1 MSENANWPNTEELQW
16 IQTANDP
23 RAAQLRQYMQ
33 EAQMGVG
40 SAMYMVGTIL
50 QELRSEAAR
59 ARGEDVGIID
69 PLGDFDQVLSNPL
82 EDRKLIVV
90 YGDGE
95 TGKST
100 AVGRAFYRNNIPRP
114 ATEGGGVYPMG
125 TALVSSDDTV
135 ISPYA
140 DWFQQNPAEAAANGN
155 MAPIPAAQG
164 GIRRTN
170 YPEKDTD
177 GRTAFNVFA
186 ALYQYVRRITDAQA
200 RLGYQFPYAG
210 VVFDE
215 FGTLMDRS
223 LSNLLA
229 IANDPDNPMFKSDKG
244 KPNPGACYGAIL
256 ELLRTVCSLSR
267 RRPSPLDPTGRITVP
282 PLYTVLVCHPVPKG
296 EKHDLGRAK
305 MPSAS
310 AAQWLFNTSDIMVR
324 CYKQKLRLAEDSGIP
339 TLGKKAN
346 DHPVVSQDEILR
358 SQLLTP
364 TEKWDDQF
372 MVRRIQASSDDT
384 WAAKVRGWDAPLRYP
399 LDLLALLRERGLA
412 I

>member
-1 MSENANWPNTEELQW
+1 MSDNANWPNPEELAW
-16 IQTANDP
+16 IQQSPDP
-23 RAAQLRQYMQ
+23 TAAQLRQRMA
-33 EAQMGVG
+33 EAQMGVPH
-40 SAMYMVGTIL
+40 AMHMVATLL
-50 QELRSEAAR
+50 QELRAQAAR
-59 ARGEDVGIID
+59 ARGEDVGFID
-69 PLGDFDQVLSNPL
+69 PLGDFDQVQGNPL

-100 AVGRAFYRNNIPRP
+100 SVGRAFYRNNIPKP
-114 ATEGGGVYPMG
+114 AHEGGGVYPLG

-140 DWFQQNPAEAAANGN
+140 DWFYRNPEEAASLGN
-155 MAPIPAAQG
+155 MAPVPPSQG

-170 YPEKDTD
+170 FPEKDTD
-177 GRTAFNVFA
+177 GRTPFNVYN
-186 ALYQYVRRITDAQA
+186 ALYNYVRRITDAQA
-200 RLGYQFPYAG
+200 RMGTDFPYAG

-223 LSNLLA
+223 LANLMA
-229 IANDPDNPMFKSDKG
+229 IANDPDTTMFKSDKG

-256 ELLRTVCSLSR
+256 ELLRTVCSLAR
-267 RRPSPLDPTGRITVP
+267 RRPDPRDPSGRATVP
-282 PLYTVLVCHPVPKG
+282 GLYTVLVCHPVSKG

-310 AAQWLFNTSDIMVR
+310 AAQWLFNSSDIMVR
-324 CYKQKLRLAEDSGIP
+324 CYKEKLRLAEDAGIP
-339 TLGKKAN
+339 KLGQKA
-346 DHPVVSQDEILR
+346 DAPVISQEEVLR

-372 MVRRIQASSDDT
+372 MVRRIQASSDDV

-412 I
+412 L